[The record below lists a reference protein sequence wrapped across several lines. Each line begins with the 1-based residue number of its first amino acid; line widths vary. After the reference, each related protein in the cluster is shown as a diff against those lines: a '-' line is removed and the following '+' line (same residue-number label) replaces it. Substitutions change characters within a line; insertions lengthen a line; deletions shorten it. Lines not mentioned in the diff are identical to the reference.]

1 MTESGKAAARRFA
14 RFNARPDIQRITS
27 RYADWVAQGDGCM
40 INVQLSTLA
49 MLRLA
54 GRISRS
60 DYRASVHKLAIASG
74 LPPKDFQLLAEC
86 SRELVRCALSGSG
99 QIAFTPGDWA
109 LEEEV
114 L

>member
-1 MTESGKAAARRFA
+1 MTENGTAAAQRFA
-14 RFNARPDIQRITS
+14 RFNARPEIRRITS

-40 INVQLSTLA
+40 INVQLSSLA
-49 MLRLA
+49 MLRIA

-60 DYRASVHKLAIASG
+60 DYRASVRKLASASG

-86 SRELVRCALSGSG
+86 SRELARCALSGSG
-99 QIAFTPGDWA
+99 QVAFTPGDWA
-109 LEEEV
+109 SEEEG